1 MANNLKK
8 TSDLYGN
15 AVDLLAAIPGMG
27 VDIIGMLSTGVTAGK
42 IKTDRM
48 LANVIRDDKITAVSA
63 DKQAIYEQA
72 LEACQAEESFW
83 RAVDPATPYDLKAN
97 VLQRITQITAAL
109 AA

>member
-27 VDIIGMLSTGVTAGK
+27 IDIIGMLGTGITAGK
-42 IKTDRM
+42 IKTDRI
-48 LANVIRDDKITAVSA
+48 LLNVIRDDKIQSVSS

-72 LEACQAEESFW
+72 LAACQAEEAFW
-83 RAVDPATPYDLKAN
+83 RAVDPTTPYDLKAN
-97 VLQRITQITAAL
+97 VLQHITNITAAL